1 MADRQ
6 MWKAAV
12 GLALLAGAALAAPS
26 GVAHAQVAPT
36 MDLAPSTGPT
46 GTVVAI
52 SGVVDP
58 ATCGQATG
66 ITNYIITR
74 SQFIDVTL
82 PITIGTDGSFATSVT
97 IPETFVDGFNGVDA
111 PLQPGTAITFEIN
124 CPSGPVVA
132 DFTVTSSATTTS
144 TPATTA
150 PPTTAPEPFEPPAEV
165 PADAGDFAGPLP
177 GSVAPGGQITI
188 DEPGFVP
195 GEEVVVVLYSDPKVL
210 ATVNADS
217 TGRVL
222 VSAAV
227 PADTPPGAHTVVLFS
242 ASKVVKAPLTVTA
255 LPAQAPAATLPR
267 TGPSGGGTAGT
278 AGLAGALLA
287 AGAVIVAAGRRRA
300 GAA

>member
-1 MADRQ
+1 
-6 MWKAAV
+6 MWKAATA
-12 GLALLAGAALAAPS
+12 LALLGVASAVGGLS
-26 GVAHAQVAPT
+26 GVAQAQVAPS

-58 ATCGQATG
+58 ATCGQATQ

-74 SQFIDVTL
+74 TQFIEVTL
-82 PITIGTDGSFATSVT
+82 PITVGTDGSFATSVT
-97 IPETFVDGFNGVDA
+97 IPATFYDGFNDIDA
-111 PLQPGTAITFEIN
+111 PLQAGTAITFEIN
-124 CPSGPVVA
+124 CPSGPVTA
-132 DFTVTSSATTTS
+132 DFTVTSSATTTTT

-150 PPTTAPEPFEPPAEV
+150 PPTTVAGPFVPPAEP

-195 GEEVVVVLYSDPKVL
+195 GEEVVVVLYSDPKIL
-210 ATVNADS
+210 TTVDADG

-222 VSAAV
+222 AAAAV
-227 PADTPPGAHTVVLFS
+227 PADTAPGAHTVVLFS

-255 LPAQAPAATLPR
+255 LPAQAPADTLPR
-267 TGPSGGGTAGT
+267 TGPGGAGT
-278 AGLAGALLA
+278 AGSAALAGALVA
-287 AGAVIVAAGRRRA
+287 AGAVLVAASRRRA

>member
-1 MADRQ
+1 
-6 MWKAAV
+6 
-12 GLALLAGAALAAPS
+12 
-26 GVAHAQVAPT
+26 
-36 MDLAPSTGPT
+36 MDLAPSSGPT
-46 GTVVAI
+46 GTLVAI

-58 ATCGQATG
+58 ATCGQATQ
-66 ITNYIITR
+66 ITNYIVTR
-74 SQFIDVTL
+74 TQFIDVVL
-82 PITIGTDGSFATSVT
+82 PITIGTGGSFATSVT
-97 IPETFVDGFNGVDA
+97 IPATFYDGFNDVDA

-132 DFTVTSSATTTS
+132 DFTVTGATTTTS
-144 TPATTA
+144 STTPATTA
-150 PPTTAPEPFEPPAEV
+150 PPTTAPKPFEPPAEV

-210 ATVNADS
+210 TTVNADG

-222 VSAAV
+222 VAAAV
-227 PADTPPGAHTVVLFS
+227 PADTAPGAHTVVLFS

-255 LPAQAPAATLPR
+255 LPAQAPADTLPR
-267 TGPSGGGTAGT
+267 TGPAGGGTAST
-278 AGLAGALLA
+278 AALAGALLA